1 MKKIFYYIIALTIVC
16 CSSCKRDK
24 PKEDL
29 NDISDFIK
37 TEQPITIDI
46 DTVLENGKTQY
57 YLYCETK
64 DVWDK
69 VSIEDSVLLFNGIYA
84 IPHIN
89 LKSKLVHIK

>member
-1 MKKIFYYIIALTIVC
+1 MIKGVNFT
-16 CSSCKRDK
+16 
-24 PKEDL
+24 KELKTEEL
-29 NDISDFIK
+29 NDISNFIK